1 MHFLD
6 LTDTQKRDLN
16 WFNMILEAHG
26 WHDPEEI
33 EKRIVAGENLC
44 PEGKR
49 MITHTSTSLE
59 VEFHAPLNMITLQ
72 IKDIITFEQIRF
84 YFFYDEKIERIL
96 EWLASVSDRI
106 NLESYIECL
115 KEVFGKCEMI
125 LIELAKDEIYEVKP
139 PDTAVSNAS

>member
-26 WHDPEEI
+26 WHDPDGTESRI
-33 EKRIVAGENLC
+33 EAGEDLC

-49 MITHTSTSLE
+49 MITHDTTSLS

-84 YFFYDEKIERIL
+84 YFFYDDQVERIL
-96 EWLASVSDRI
+96 EWLTAVSKQL
-106 NLESYIECL
+106 NLETYIECL

-125 LIELAKDEIYEVKP
+125 LIELGKDEIYEVKP
-139 PDTAVSNAS
+139 PDTAVSKAS

>member
-6 LTDTQKRDLN
+6 LTDIQKRDLN

-26 WHDPEEI
+26 WHDPDETESRI
-33 EKRIVAGENLC
+33 EAGEDLS

-49 MITHTSTSLE
+49 MINYEATSLE
-59 VEFHAPLNMITLQ
+59 VEFHAPLNMLTLR
-72 IKDIITFEQIRF
+72 IKDIITSEQIRF
-84 YFFYDEKIERIL
+84 YFFYDEKVERIL
-96 EWLASVSDRI
+96 EWLVAVSERL

-139 PDTAVSNAS
+139 PKTAVNSTS